1 MYTYRL
7 LKRYNV
13 FGYNDSG
20 MVPNHP
26 NYLHQLSLS
35 SNSGLSAHPSEH
47 RMSASMINS
56 LNSDISL
63 SGGSSNDHLVSD
75 EDLEMSGYVVGGGV
89 GISSTS
95 ANRKSAT
102 SPTNPAGVVT
112 GIAMQPQTHQFHY
125 FPSGAAMTSD
135 GSGNVPTTTKGD

>member
-26 NYLHQLSLS
+26 NYLHQLSLGS
-35 SNSGLSAHPSEH
+35 RSGHPSEH
-47 RMSASMINS
+47 HMSTRMINS

-63 SGGSSNDHLVSD
+63 SGGSSVSSDHLISD

-95 ANRKSAT
+95 ANRKNAI
-102 SPTNPAGVVT
+102 SPTNPAGFVT
-112 GIAMQPQTHQFHY
+112 GIAMQPQAHQFHY
-125 FPSGAAMTSD
+125 FPSGATMTSD
-135 GSGNVPTTTKGD
+135 GGGNTATTTKGD